1 MSRAY
6 FTEDQK
12 LVKLVRCPWSWDDQT
27 TITKILREKGYNVN
41 CVSRYAC
48 DGKPHDAWQVE
59 RADVPQLVEEL
70 FRQRIVAEFQ
80 AEGHGKAGIIFGY
93 DYHASSIIDAVNKFR
108 KNKETRQ

>member
-12 LVKLVRCPWSWDDQT
+12 ARKLVRVPWTWDENDL
-27 TITKILREKGYNVN
+27 IRSILYEKGYLIN
-41 CVSRYAC
+41 CVSRVAC

-93 DYHASSIIDAVNKFR
+93 DYRASTIIDAVSRFR
-108 KNKETRQ
+108 RNRNV